1 MGIEILGPD
10 VNEGMSAFSAA
21 DGKIRFG
28 LSAIKGVGDGVIE
41 SIIQERTQNG
51 PFTSMEDFMKRLSS
65 KEVNRHTIE
74 NFIKSGAFDSMDG
87 TRKQKFYVYE
97 SMLEHVNR
105 EKKDNLAGQLSLFDM
120 GDEELDQADRITFP
134 NVGEW
139 DKEEFLMYEKEVLG
153 IYISGHPLEEYVSLM
168 EKNCTRNSLD
178 FQPSAENEEM
188 MAAVDDGEKVVVGGM
203 IISKSVKTTRQNT
216 MMAFLTVEDLY
227 GNIEVVVFP
236 RDYEKNKPYLEV
248 DSKVFVKGRAQ
259 VEEGRGGKILCRQI
273 IPFEKIPCELWIR
286 FPDIASFQE
295 KEKELYQK
303 ILPFDGADTVCIY
316 AEKEK
321 QVKKLARSYSID
333 ARRILQENVLKEF
346 GENALAI
353 REKSIEK

>member
-1 MGIEILGPD
+1 
-10 VNEGMSAFSAA
+10 
-21 DGKIRFG
+21 
-28 LSAIKGVGDGVIE
+28 
-41 SIIQERTQNG
+41 
-51 PFTSMEDFMKRLSS
+51 
-65 KEVNRHTIE
+65 
-74 NFIKSGAFDSMDG
+74 
-87 TRKQKFYVYE
+87 
-97 SMLEHVNR
+97 
-105 EKKDNLAGQLSLFDM
+105 
-120 GDEELDQADRITFP
+120 
-134 NVGEW
+134 
-139 DKEEFLMYEKEVLG
+139 
-153 IYISGHPLEEYVSLM
+153 
-168 EKNCTRNSLD
+168 
-178 FQPSAENEEM
+178 

-203 IISKSVKTTRQNT
+203 IIAKSVKTTRQNT
-216 MMAFLTVEDLY
+216 MIAFLTVEDLY

-259 VEEGRGGKILCRQI
+259 VEEGRGGKLLCRQI

-321 QVKKLARSYSID
+321 QVKKLPRSYSID